1 MQSRPTE
8 PTSALAA
15 LIAGNHRHLERLK
28 VGAQAGAEPHDRGV
42 QPTLLHPFPQRPFA
56 LAVAAPGPV
65 AVTPRIFALG
75 HHEVLVVDAL
85 HEVADRAVA
94 HDVKLIVV
102 IETIPQ
108 QAVSTATTWRNA
120 EWRHAESRAFSRVES
135 ILRGGAGVRAAI
147 AKGEVRMVAA
157 LLEHPGERVH
167 WIGEHPESDLIA
179 REP

>member
-15 LIAGNHRHLERLK
+15 LIAGNHRHVERLK
-28 VGAQAGAEPHDRGV
+28 AGAQPGSRPDDRGA
-42 QPTLLHPFPQRPFA
+42 HPLPPHLFPQRPFA

-65 AVTPRIFALG
+65 AVTPHIFALG

-102 IETIPQ
+102 IEAIPSQ
-108 QAVSTATTWRNA
+108 SVSSATTWKNA
-120 EWRHAESRAFSRVES
+120 ELRAFSRVES
-135 ILRGGAGVRAAI
+135 ILRGGGGVRAAI
-147 AKGEVRMVAA
+147 ASGEVRMVAA
-157 LLEHPGERVH
+157 LLEHPGERIH
-167 WIGEHPESDLIA
+167 WIGEHPESDLIV